1 MAEIYRGPRRPN
13 AIRTADV
20 LAAFSATPL
29 RVADA
34 AKALGHTTTRLSG
47 HITHLHRMGK
57 LDRVER
63 GVYVRAA
70 AAQVAS

>member
-20 LAAFSATPL
+20 LAVFSDTPL
-29 RVADA
+29 RIADA
-34 AKALGHTTTRLSG
+34 AKLLGHTTTQLSG
-47 HITHLHRMGK
+47 HITHLHRIGK

-63 GVYVRAA
+63 GVYVLTG
-70 AAQVAS
+70 ASQGAS

>member
-20 LAAFSATPL
+20 LAAFSDTPL

-34 AKALGHTTTRLSG
+34 AKALGHTTTQLSG
-47 HITHLHRMGK
+47 HITHLHRIGK
-57 LDRVER
+57 LARVER
-63 GVYVRAA
+63 GVYVLTG
-70 AAQVAS
+70 AAQVAP